1 MVADARAA
9 QRLLP
14 ADGEWQALALCTLG
28 TALRLRGEFVDAKVV
43 LDEALE
49 RAAERAPGVAALCL
63 TQLSWLA
70 VVASDWHHAESE
82 IRRGRLIIERSGLTR
97 TPAALG
103 IWVTSAL
110 LSARFGDKD
119 IGSQYAERAQAC
131 APSQGL
137 APVVSV
143 ESRILLAKTFILL
156 KDLPATRRELR
167 SATLMAAAFPRLDVL
182 TRRLGETRLA
192 VDSAA
197 VAESASIP
205 LTLAEMRVLRYLP
218 THLSFQAIGRELTL
232 SANTIKTH
240 AVSVYRKLDV
250 CSRADAVRR
259 AQEQGLLPVG
269 ERPAEGN
276 LWSAGPGIIAW
287 ATTA

>member
-1 MVADARAA
+1 M
-9 QRLLP
+9 
-14 ADGEWQALALCTLG
+14 
-28 TALRLRGEFVDAKVV
+28 
-43 LDEALE
+43 
-49 RAAERAPGVAALCL
+49 
-63 TQLSWLA
+63 
-70 VVASDWHHAESE
+70 
-82 IRRGRLIIERSGLTR
+82 
-97 TPAALG
+97 
-103 IWVTSAL
+103 
-110 LSARFGDKD
+110 
-119 IGSQYAERAQAC
+119 
-131 APSQGL
+131 
-137 APVVSV
+137 
-143 ESRILLAKTFILL
+143 
-156 KDLPATRRELR
+156 
-167 SATLMAAAFPRLDVL
+167 L

-197 VAESASIP
+197 VAESASVP

-259 AQEQGLLPVG
+259 AQEQGLLPAG
-269 ERPAEGN
+269 ERPTEGN